1 MMKIIFLVAGLFL
14 IMIGGL
20 AQANK
25 KTSFY
30 LHPQAALLNGDHS
43 VSGQVQVSGGVEKK
57 AWSIGI
63 GAAIDYYK
71 IRTVPLYA
79 DLRAAFGKDRAIFS
93 YLNVGSNI
101 AWALESQYSNYW
113 VMGRN
118 SKSSFSNGVYT
129 DIGIGYSFRKGKKNS
144 LTMSIG
150 YSMKTTGE
158 SHWEAVYR
166 DFPPYTVENHERKT
180 EYTFNRIAL
189 RLGIRF

>member
-1 MMKIIFLVAGLFL
+1 MMKTVFLMAGLL
-14 IMIGGL
+14 LTTICVL
-20 AQANK
+20 AQTNK
-25 KTSFY
+25 KTNFY
-30 LHPQAALLNGDHS
+30 LHPQVALLNGDQS
-43 VSGQVQVSGGVEKK
+43 VSGQIQVSGGIEKN
-57 AWSIGI
+57 AFSIGI

-71 IRTVPLYA
+71 IRTVPLFA

-101 AWALESQYSNYW
+101 AWALESQYNNYW

-150 YSMKTTGE
+150 YSMKTISE
-158 SHWEAVYR
+158 SHLETVYR
-166 DFPPYTVENHERKT
+166 DFPPYVTESHERKMDF
-180 EYTFNRIAL
+180 TFNRIAL
-189 RLGIRF
+189 RLGMKL